1 MFLGLYTLPLPLLLS
16 HKGREICE
24 GEEREKGREQGE
36 KERETREVGSSDER
50 RARAGPVLSL
60 DLAYAVAEE
69 PTDVIILV

>member
-1 MFLGLYTLPLPLLLS
+1 MR
-16 HKGREICE
+16 GRR
-24 GEEREKGREQGE
+24 EREKGREQGE

-50 RARAGPVLSL
+50 RARAAPVLSL